1 MGNVKAQ
8 EPNHYCEFNFT
19 IVNLITRFVSQDT
32 SNDHFK
38 GDNMLKI
45 RMSRPSEAPEIIQ
58 IWKNSV
64 DATHDFL
71 TAHDRQEIEKEVV
84 SFFSETPVLVATNQE
99 DQPLGFMFLHEGH
112 LEALFVDA
120 SARGLGV
127 GKHLISHALALHSDL
142 SVDVN
147 EQNHQAVGFYQHMG
161 FKLSGRS
168 ERDNQGRPYPLL
180 HLYKAM

>member
-8 EPNHYCEFNFT
+8 EQNHYYEFNFT

-45 RMSRPSEAPEIIQ
+45 RMSRPSEAQEIIQ

-112 LEALFVDA
+112 LEALLLMRQLADLA
-120 SARGLGV
+120 SGN
-127 GKHLISHALALHSDL
+127 I
-142 SVDVN
+142 
-147 EQNHQAVGFYQHMG
+147 
-161 FKLSGRS
+161 
-168 ERDNQGRPYPLL
+168 
-180 HLYKAM
+180 